1 MIQISCS
8 EYESFLSSSNFIKV
22 FLLRQY
28 VIGSFSIITFLSQDI
43 ELNALML

>member
-1 MIQISCS
+1 MLQTLCS
-8 EYESFLSSSNFIKV
+8 EYESFLSSNFIKV

-43 ELNALML
+43 EPNALML